1 MLKPQAP
8 DIGEVKRHM
17 DQASKI
23 KCLSAEV
30 E

>member
-1 MLKPQAP
+1 MLKPQVP
-8 DIGEVKRHM
+8 DTGEVKRHM